1 MNVFVKAQKQVG
13 TKCLPQTHSSL
24 SSAALPSCRPFS
36 AGFTQSAQ
44 QSKQLRHQYNQEL
57 LGHPQVR
64 YIALHTI
71 NCIVFCVLPWVGF
84 FFLGFARLE
93 VYVLAATTTAALQH
107 IFLPLQQL
115 APSASHND
123 TLGLMLLTTSHRRSH
138 LLFPLCSWWC
148 CWSTL
153 LLCICFAHV
162 CFQEFRV
169 AFTTLVVQ
177 PELLL
182 F

>member
-1 MNVFVKAQKQVG
+1 MFAKPWSSSEVVVLPAILSGGGHMNVFVKAQKQVG

-84 FFLGFARLE
+84 VFLGFALLE
-93 VYVLAATTTAALQH
+93 VYVLAATTTTAALQH
-107 IFLPLQQL
+107 
-115 APSASHND
+115 
-123 TLGLMLLTTSHRRSH
+123 
-138 LLFPLCSWWC
+138 LLFCHCS
-148 CWSTL
+148 SLFLQPATM
-153 LLCICFAHV
+153 AHWASR
-162 CFQEFRV
+162 C
-169 AFTTLVVQ
+169 
-177 PELLL
+177 
-182 F
+182 